1 MSRLYADENFDDGV
15 VQELRRI
22 GHDVL
27 TANDAGKAGQK
38 IPDDQVLAHAISL
51 GRAVLTF
58 DRWDFAILHK
68 KNPTHHGI
76 IICTRDDDVDALAR
90 RVDQGI
96 VNLPSLE
103 NLLIRVNRPSVP

>member
-1 MSRLYADENFDDGV
+1 MVKE
-15 VQELRRI
+15 
-22 GHDVL
+22 
-27 TANDAGKAGQK
+27 AGKAGQK
-38 IPDDQVLAHAISL
+38 IPDDQVLVHAVSL

-68 KNPTHHGI
+68 KNPMHHGI

-90 RVDQGI
+90 RIDQA
-96 VNLPSLE
+96 VANLPSLA

>member
-15 VQELRRI
+15 VRELRRI

-27 TANDAGKAGQK
+27 TVNEAGKAGQK
-38 IPDDQVLAHAISL
+38 IPDDRVLAHGVSL

-68 KNPTHHGI
+68 KNPTHEGI
-76 IICTRDDDVDALAR
+76 IICTPDDDVDALAQR
-90 RVDQGI
+90 IDQAI
-96 VNLPSLE
+96 ANLPSWQTC
-103 NLLIRVNRPSVP
+103 